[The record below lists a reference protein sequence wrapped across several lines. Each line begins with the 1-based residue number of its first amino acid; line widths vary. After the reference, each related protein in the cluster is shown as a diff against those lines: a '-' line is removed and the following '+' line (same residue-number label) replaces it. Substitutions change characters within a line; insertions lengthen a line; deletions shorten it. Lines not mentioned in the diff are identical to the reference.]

1 MLFLSILIFF
11 FFNFIHFCLL
21 LQLKNNVFFFSWNSF
36 NSYSCA
42 SHELTTSIC
51 KNWSLAFI
59 VATLLLSHI
68 SVHIIHLFSTLF
80 LNFYSLHSLIY
91 IKKKIKKKK
100 NLFFCLL
107 VHIYYYTS
115 FNLYPP
121 SYLFVSPLLS
131 ILYLCLPTSVTYCYT
146 FFIIFSFLY
155 FDYSSS
161 YYILYKFN
169 IISPIQFIFSPQK
182 ILSSL
187 SLSLSLSFLVDF
199 FFLIILFKVDGFFYG
214 FFFFNMCFGI
224 MFF

>member
-1 MLFLSILIFF
+1 MKSSIYCCYTPIEPYQCPHHPLIFYF
-11 FFNFIHFCLL
+11 IFKLLFSPFFN
-21 LQLKNNVFFFSWNSF
+21 
-36 NSYSCA
+36 
-42 SHELTTSIC
+42 
-51 KNWSLAFI
+51 
-59 VATLLLSHI
+59 
-68 SVHIIHLFSTLF
+68 
-80 LNFYSLHSLIY
+80 IY
-91 IKKKIKKKK
+91 IKKKK

-187 SLSLSLSFLVDF
+187 SLSLSLSLLSCRF
-199 FFLIILFKVDGFFYG
+199 FFSYNSI
-214 FFFFNMCFGI
+214 
-224 MFF
+224 